1 MKKKMNAFVSEKLE
15 KPASSLVQTPEEYFM
30 EDHGPRWRIFLRI
43 LKAIEIVVI
52 VTLWCGF
59 LIMALAN
66 NMLAYEQGA
75 SLFEISW
82 LLLGLLLTINM
93 TMRLYRVFP
102 LQRIIGWCSLLL
114 FILWLYL
121 PLTESYID

>member
-1 MKKKMNAFVSEKLE
+1 MNAFLSEKLE
-15 KPASSLVQTPEEYFM
+15 KPASSFVQTPKEYFM
-30 EDHGPRWRIFLRI
+30 VDHGPRWRKFLRI
-43 LKAIEIVVI
+43 LKAIEIVLM

-66 NMLAYEQGA
+66 NMVAYRQGA

-121 PLTESYID
+121 PLTESYFD

>member
-1 MKKKMNAFVSEKLE
+1 M
-15 KPASSLVQTPEEYFM
+15 
-30 EDHGPRWRIFLRI
+30 
-43 LKAIEIVVI
+43 AIEIVLI
-52 VTLWCGF
+52 VSLWSGF

-66 NMLAYEQGA
+66 NMLAYKQGA

-82 LLLGLLLTINM
+82 FLLGLLLTINM